1 MMVIIKK
8 KEKKLNLMDG
18 LRGNIMTSVAYNF
31 VSITVVCIAIFVICC
46 AIYGFLN
53 PEE

>member
-1 MMVIIKK
+1 MV
-8 KEKKLNLMDG
+8 G
-18 LRGNIMTSVAYNF
+18 LRGDNMATFAYNF
-31 VSITVVCIAIFVICC
+31 VSIVIVCIIIFVICC